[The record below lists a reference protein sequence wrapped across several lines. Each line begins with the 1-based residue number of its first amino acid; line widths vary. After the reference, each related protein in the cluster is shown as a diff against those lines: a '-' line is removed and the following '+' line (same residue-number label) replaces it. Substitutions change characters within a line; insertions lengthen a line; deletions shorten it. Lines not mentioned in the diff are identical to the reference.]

1 MKFTIV
7 IGILSGKGEMKMIKR
22 KVIRLLLLFL
32 LFGTALVIIIF
43 VEKLVMEAYSQPSE
57 ENVHVAGVVDRIEDG
72 EVVVILVEEWKLE
85 LMVRMSEFD
94 IALVPHVW
102 LDIVFSKG
110 EIVDIAI
117 DWKRTNRERNRVN
130 SLLKKLR

>member
-1 MKFTIV
+1 
-7 IGILSGKGEMKMIKR
+7 MIKR
-22 KVIRLLLLFL
+22 KVIRLLLLFIL
-32 LFGTALVIIIF
+32 IGMALVIIIF
-43 VEKLVMEAYSQPSE
+43 VEKLAMEAYSQQSE

-85 LMVRMSEFD
+85 LMVEMSEFD
-94 IALVPHVW
+94 IAFIPHVW

-110 EIVDIAI
+110 EIVDLAI

-130 SLLKKLR
+130 GLLEKLR

>member
-43 VEKLVMEAYSQPSE
+43 VEKLVMEAYSQPFE

>member
-1 MKFTIV
+1 
-7 IGILSGKGEMKMIKR
+7 MIKR